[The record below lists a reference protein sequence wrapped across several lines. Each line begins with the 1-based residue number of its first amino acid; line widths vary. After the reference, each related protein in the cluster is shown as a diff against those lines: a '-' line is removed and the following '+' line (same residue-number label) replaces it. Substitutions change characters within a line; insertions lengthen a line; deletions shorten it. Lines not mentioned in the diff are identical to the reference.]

1 MKSHVGCS
9 QNSRLIAIIIH
20 GATLETI
27 IFCFVILLVSY
38 VTCVENNSCAISCVI
53 SPLCLVLHFFG
64 TFFWC
69 SLLCLFLQKPYP
81 FFPQPFFFWFNLS
94 FKIWISSAEY
104 EIDLYKLSCCLEHY
118 CLRMFWR
125 KNQSNCSELFSKY
138 VCFIWLGRSL
148 QIVCICKVQLFLVG
162 DTLWQ
167 ISLLW

>member
-81 FFPQPFFFWFNLS
+81 FFPQPFFFGLIYLLKSEFHRPNMKLTFINFHVAWNIIAWGCFDV
-94 FKIWISSAEY
+94 KISQTAVNYSAN
-104 EIDLYKLSCCLEHY
+104 
-118 CLRMFWR
+118 MFV
-125 KNQSNCSELFSKY
+125 LFDWEG
-138 VCFIWLGRSL
+138 VCR
-148 QIVCICKVQLFLVG
+148 
-162 DTLWQ
+162 
-167 ISLLW
+167 